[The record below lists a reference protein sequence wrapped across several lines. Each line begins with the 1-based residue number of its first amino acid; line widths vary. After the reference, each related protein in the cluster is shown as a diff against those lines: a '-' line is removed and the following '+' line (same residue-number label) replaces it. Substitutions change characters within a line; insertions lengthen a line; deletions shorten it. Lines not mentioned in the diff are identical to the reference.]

1 MICRLCGKSFLI
13 SEMSEEHY
21 PAHSVGND
29 DIVKLDLVKMID
41 SIQSSEIS
49 NRVKTKSC
57 KKVQLIFAM
66 CLITLLIPRRY
77 MMT

>member
-41 SIQSSEIS
+41 IVPPIKPCQ
-49 NRVKTKSC
+49 N
-57 KKVQLIFAM
+57 QAA
-66 CLITLLIPRRY
+66 
-77 MMT
+77 